1 MAPRW
6 SLKRAKQIWTSVGWT
21 GLWSMNLWGTRHG
34 NRALAARLADFLQ
47 FIQKTSTLSYQE
59 KDLTSKK
66 KATKTFK
73 PKGQPW
79 ERQARSQC
87 ALTHRIREDGK
98 RFSSEEGRETTSDT
112 TPLASVA
119 GSVRMQPT
127 DSDRSVRVTPKKT
140 CEASP
145 PSQDDLWVMVKNLSQ
160 QVAAQQAELTTF
172 VDALVLQQKAMTI
185 QQKATANT
193 EKILSNLVDHMT
205 SINEATQATVA
216 AILARLEAG
225 PAVPQIVVADN
236 KDYSP

>member
-34 NRALAARLADFLQ
+34 NRALAAR
-47 FIQKTSTLSYQE
+47 FIQKTSTLHTRRKISPA
-59 KDLTSKK
+59 KK
-66 KATKTFK
+66 KPQKRSN
-73 PKGQPW
+73 PKGNHGKGKP
-79 ERQARSQC
+79 APSG

-145 PSQDDLWVMVKNLSQ
+145 PSQDDLWVM
-160 QVAAQQAELTTF
+160 
-172 VDALVLQQKAMTI
+172 QKAMTI

>member
-21 GLWSMNLWGTRHG
+21 GLWSMNLWGQGMGNHG
-34 NRALAARLADFLQ
+34 
-47 FIQKTSTLSYQE
+47 KG
-59 KDLTSKK
+59 
-66 KATKTFK
+66 K
-73 PKGQPW
+73 PAPSG
-79 ERQARSQC
+79 

-145 PSQDDLWVMVKNLSQ
+145 PSQDDLWVVVKNLSQ

-216 AILARLEAG
+216 AILAKLEAG

>member
-1 MAPRW
+1 MRVVSVCALGALISTNNIITYHQGGCIQCPNSCTRRKI
-6 SLKRAKQIWTSVGWT
+6 SPAKK
-21 GLWSMNLWGTRHG
+21 N
-34 NRALAARLADFLQ
+34 
-47 FIQKTSTLSYQE
+47 
-59 KDLTSKK
+59 
-66 KATKTFK
+66 ATKTFK

-87 ALTHRIREDGK
+87 ALTHRIREDGEI
-98 RFSSEEGRETTSDT
+98 FSSEEGRETTSDT

-127 DSDRSVRVTPKKT
+127 DSDRS
-140 CEASP
+140 
-145 PSQDDLWVMVKNLSQ
+145 NLSQ
-160 QVAAQQAELTTF
+160 QAAAQQAELTTF

-193 EKILSNLVDHMT
+193 EKILSNLVDQMA